1 MEPQCLTRSA
11 SAPLSYTLPS
21 VIDQPKNMH
30 GWIHGSS
37 YIFSIELPYLIL
49 IEGKSLGP
57 ERLDAL
63 ALGNSRVLRKE
74 WVGRK
79 LTTLLEAKG
88 RVFG

>member
-1 MEPQCLTRSA
+1 M
-11 SAPLSYTLPS
+11 
-21 VIDQPKNMH
+21 
-30 GWIHGSS
+30 
-37 YIFSIELPYLIL
+37 PYLIL

-63 ALGNSRVLRKE
+63 ALGNSRVLRKD
-74 WVGRK
+74 WIVRK